1 MEKKTTTVL
10 KCLWIQMETQNL
22 IMTCVIMYVLKF
34 EYSSL
39 ILKVG
44 TFDHRKKNL
53 SYLGIQMISARY
65 NKGLY

>member
-1 MEKKTTTVL
+1 
-10 KCLWIQMETQNL
+10 METQNL

-34 EYSSL
+34 EYLSL
-39 ILKVG
+39 IFKVG
-44 TFDHRKKNL
+44 TFGHRKNNL